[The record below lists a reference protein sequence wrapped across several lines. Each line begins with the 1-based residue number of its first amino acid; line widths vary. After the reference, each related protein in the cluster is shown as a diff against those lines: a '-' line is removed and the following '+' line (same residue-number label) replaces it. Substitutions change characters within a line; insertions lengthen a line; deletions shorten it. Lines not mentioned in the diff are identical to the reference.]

1 MATNSSSG
9 TVLFSK
15 TYTITNVR
23 ISDNQAKFVLN
34 VAVPPY
40 SLSADVTVMQTGGV
54 WSASVIVTRQLDING
69 RGTVD
74 IVDFST
80 VVADYGT
87 LPGNPRY
94 NPAADVSGS
103 GMISIV
109 DVSLVLSYYG
119 ATAFY

>member
-23 ISDNQAKFVLN
+23 ISNNQAKFVLN
-34 VAVPPY
+34 VAVSPY
-40 SLSADVTVMQTGGV
+40 PLSADISVMQNGGV
-54 WSASVIVTRQLDING
+54 WSASVIVTRQLDINR
-69 RGTVD
+69 RGAVD
-74 IVDFST
+74 IVDFAT

-87 LPGNPRY
+87 SPGSLRY
-94 NPAADVSGS
+94 DPAADVSGI
-103 GMISIV
+103 GTISIV